1 MYQACLL
8 HTRTDRALR
17 AVVSSHLKKF
27 GVTRMEWL
35 LLASIKEAL
44 TEGAGMT
51 TLAVALDVSLPQ
63 ITALSV
69 NLQRNGLIRQQAD
82 PNDRRAKIILVTQKG
97 SKLITNIEVSMRSAL
112 KDWLAGIPM
121 PQLEAY
127 MNTVQ
132 QLATR

>member
-1 MYQACLL
+1 
-8 HTRTDRALR
+8 
-17 AVVSSHLKKF
+17 
-27 GVTRMEWL
+27 MEWL